1 MMKIG
6 ITGQTGFL
14 GKNLYRVLERM
25 SDQYFLISFSR
36 DFFINEDELDLFVS
50 QCDVI
55 IHLAAVCR
63 TENPTDVYTINLNL
77 VNKLIASLERTN
89 STPHIINS
97 SSIQESDETPYGR
110 SKKEGRQLLL
120 EWCNNKKCSFTGL
133 LFPNIFGQNC
143 RIFYASFIATF
154 CHQIIH
160 NVNPIVDVDR
170 KMNLLYIDDAIK
182 VVLEVINNSTNSG
195 HLNVE
200 ATDIYNVTEVL
211 NLLTVFNND
220 YIINGKIPFFNNKFE
235 ENLFATFISYI

>member
-1 MMKIG
+1 MKIG

-14 GKNLYRVLERM
+14 GKNLYNLLEKI
-25 SDQYFLISFSR
+25 SDEYLLIPFNRDYFVN
-36 DFFINEDELDLFVS
+36 DDELDFFVS

-55 IHLAAVCR
+55 VHLAAVCR
-63 TENPTDVYTINLNL
+63 TEYPKDVYTINMNL

-120 EWCNNKKCSFTGL
+120 EWCKNKNCAFTGL
-133 LFPNIFGQNC
+133 VFPNVFGPNC

-154 CHQIIH
+154 CHQI
-160 NVNPIVDVDR
+160 VNNINPKVDVDR
-170 KMNLLYIDDAIK
+170 KMNLLFVEDAIK

-195 HLNVE
+195 YLYVE
-200 ATDIYNVTEVL
+200 ATDNYNVTEVL
-211 NLLTVFNND
+211 GLLIDFNTEFM
-220 YIINGKIPFFNNKFE
+220 INKKIPIFNNKFE
-235 ENLFATFISYI
+235 ENLFATFISYV